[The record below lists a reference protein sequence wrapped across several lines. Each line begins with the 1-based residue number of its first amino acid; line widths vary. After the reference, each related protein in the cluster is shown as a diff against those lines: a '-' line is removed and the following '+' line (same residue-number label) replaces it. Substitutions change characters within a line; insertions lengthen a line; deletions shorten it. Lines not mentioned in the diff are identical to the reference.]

1 MVESNPK
8 THEETEQEVADKR
21 EKQNWADE
29 VDGGDDDE
37 TEIGGADVAPVPKP
51 EEKAQVYNIEKRVRN
66 ANGDFVVTTIK
77 LKELEARP
85 VEKVEA
91 EDEEEE
97 RKGRKDKEK
106 EEGKEGKHGEEWKQG
121 YRPK

>member
-8 THEETEQEVADKR
+8 THEETELEVADKR

-51 EEKAQVYNIEKRVRN
+51 EEKAPVYNIEKRVRN
-66 ANGDFVVTTIK
+66 SNGDFVVTTIK
-77 LKELEARP
+77 LKELEKRP
-85 VEKVEA
+85 VEKVQV
-91 EDEEEE
+91 EEEE
-97 RKGRKDKEK
+97 EEEESEESEHEQEKQK
-106 EEGKEGKHGEEWKQG
+106 EEVKSKFLLS
-121 YRPK
+121 

>member
-1 MVESNPK
+1 MVELNPK

-29 VDGGDDDE
+29 VDGGDDDD

-51 EEKAQVYNIEKRVRN
+51 EEKAPVYNIEKRVRN

-85 VEKVEA
+85 VEKVEV
-91 EDEEEE
+91 EEEE
-97 RKGRKDKEK
+97 
-106 EEGKEGKHGEEWKQG
+106 EESEESEQEE
-121 YRPK
+121 